1 MYELSTI
8 TEICNDYLTEKRER
22 RKPDTVYGYE
32 SSINRHVLPRWGALR
47 VSEITRKDVQAW
59 VDELTP
65 LRGPSGAEKAYKC
78 LRQIIRWAIDEG
90 LEAIDP
96 TRRIEITQKPQEPLN
111 TLTQRRLKKLIRGF
125 VGHLFEPTLILQSAL
140 GLRPSENYYLSWESI
155 DWRTGAVEIKGA
167 LLQIP
172 GLVYESTTK
181 TRKSTRTL
189 YLPQWAID
197 RLHTIW
203 VERGRPKGRII
214 GNAKPMRVAWAIKLH
229 AIKNRLPWVG
239 MRNLRHTWAT
249 LAIKAGAAIE
259 HVAEMMGHSNIQ
271 TCYRY
276 YMEITAATKRRVQ
289 RRLARLV
296 LGKSCDD
303 MYKGII
309 PPQPAPQPARDL
321 PMAA

>member
-1 MYELSTI
+1 MFSDAAQTMTI
-8 TEICNDYLTEKRER
+8 TEICNDHYLPEIRSR

-32 SSINRHVLPRWGALR
+32 SSINLHVLPRWGHLR

-59 VDELTP
+59 VDALVAEC
-65 LRGPSGAEKAYKC
+65 GPGGAKKAYKC

-90 LEAIDP
+90 LEAADP
-96 TRRIEITQKPQEPLN
+96 TRRIEIAQPPQEPLN
-111 TLTQRRLKKLIRGF
+111 TLTQRRLKKLIRGS
-125 VGHLFEPTLILQSAL
+125 VGHAFEPTLILQAAL
-140 GLRPSENYYLSWESI
+140 GLRPSENYYLHWRHI
-155 DWRTGAVEIKGA
+155 DWRTGAVTIEGA
-167 LLQIP
+167 LLQVP

-189 YLPQWAID
+189 YLPQWALD
-197 RLHTIW
+197 RLHAIW
-203 VERGRPKGRII
+203 AERDRPKGRII
-214 GNAKPMRVAWAIKLH
+214 GDAKPLQVAWALKLH
-229 AIKNRLPWVG
+229 ALRNRLPWVG

-259 HVAEMMGHSNIQ
+259 HVAEMMGHANIN

-296 LGKSCDD
+296 LGKTCDD
-303 MYKGII
+303 MYRGII
-309 PPQPAPQPARDL
+309 PAPPQEL

>member
-1 MYELSTI
+1 MYELNTI
-8 TEICNDYLTEKRER
+8 AEICTDYLIEKHER
-22 RKPDTVYGYE
+22 RKPNTVNGYE
-32 SSINRHVLPRWGALR
+32 SSINLHVLPRWGELR
-47 VSEITRKDVQAW
+47 VSEISRRDVQAW
-59 VDELTP
+59 VDELVP

-96 TRRIEITQKPQEPLN
+96 TRRVEVEQKPQEPLN

-125 VGHLFEPTLILQSAL
+125 VGHAFEPTLILQAAL
-140 GLRPSENYYLSWESI
+140 GLRPSENYYLHWRHI
-155 DWRTGAVEIKGA
+155 DWRTGAVTIEGA
-167 LLQIP
+167 LLQVP

-189 YLPQWAID
+189 YLPQWALD
-197 RLHTIW
+197 RLHAIW
-203 VERGRPKGRII
+203 KERDRPKGRII
-214 GNAKPMRVAWAIKLH
+214 GDAKPLRVAFALKLH
-229 AIKNRLPWVG
+229 ALRHRLPWVG

-296 LGKSCDD
+296 LGKTCDD
-303 MYKGII
+303 MYKGIALV
-309 PPQPAPQPARDL
+309 PQPAQEL

>member
-1 MYELSTI
+1 MYENAAISVIST
-8 TEICNDYLTEKRER
+8 DYLAEKRER

-32 SSINRHVLPRWGALR
+32 SSINLHVLPRWGHLR

-59 VDELTP
+59 VDELIP
-65 LRGPSGAEKAYKC
+65 LCGAGGAEKAYKC

-96 TRRIEITQKPQEPLN
+96 TRRIEIADKPVKELR

-125 VGHLFEPTLILQSAL
+125 VGHIFEPTLILQTAL

-155 DWRTGAVEIKGA
+155 NWRTGEVRIEGA

-181 TRKSTRTL
+181 TVKSKRSL
-189 YLPQWAID
+189 YLPQWALD
-197 RLHTIW
+197 RLHSVWI
-203 VERGRPKGRII
+203 ERGRPKGRII
-214 GNAKPMRVAWAIKLH
+214 GAAKPMQVAWAIKLH
-229 AIKNRLPWVG
+229 ALRNRLPWVG

-303 MYKGII
+303 MYRGVI
-309 PPQPAPQPARDL
+309 PTPHEL

>member
-78 LRQIIRWAIDEG
+78 LRQIIR
-90 LEAIDP
+90 
-96 TRRIEITQKPQEPLN
+96 
-111 TLTQRRLKKLIRGF
+111 
-125 VGHLFEPTLILQSAL
+125 
-140 GLRPSENYYLSWESI
+140 
-155 DWRTGAVEIKGA
+155 
-167 LLQIP
+167 
-172 GLVYESTTK
+172 
-181 TRKSTRTL
+181 
-189 YLPQWAID
+189 WAID

-309 PPQPAPQPARDL
+309 PPQPAPQPAREL

>member
-1 MYELSTI
+1 MYETATI
-8 TEICNDYLTEKRER
+8 KEICIDYLDEKRAR
-22 RKPDTVYGYE
+22 RKPDTIYGYE
-32 SSINRHVLPRWGALR
+32 SSINLHVLPMWGDLR
-47 VSEITRKDVQAW
+47 VCEITRKDVQAW
-59 VDELTP
+59 VDELIP

-90 LEAIDP
+90 LEAADP
-96 TRRIEITQKPQEPLN
+96 TRRIEITDKPIKELQ

-125 VGHLFEPTLILQSAL
+125 VGHAFEPTLILQAAL
-140 GLRPSENYYLSWESI
+140 GLRPSENYYLHWRHI
-155 DWRTGAVEIKGA
+155 DWRTGAVTIEGA
-167 LLQIP
+167 LLQVP

-189 YLPQWAID
+189 YLPQWALD
-197 RLHTIW
+197 RLHAIW
-203 VERGRPKGRII
+203 KERDRPKGRII
-214 GNAKPMRVAWAIKLH
+214 GDAKPLRVAFALKLH
-229 AIKNRLPWVG
+229 ALRHRLPWVG

-296 LGKSCDD
+296 LGKTCDD
-303 MYKGII
+303 MYKGIALV
-309 PPQPAPQPARDL
+309 PQPAQEL

>member
-1 MYELSTI
+1 MYENATI
-8 TEICNDYLTEKRER
+8 AEICAEYLEEKRAR

-32 SSINRHVLPRWGALR
+32 SSINLHVLPRWGHLC

-59 VDELTP
+59 VDALIPE
-65 LRGPSGAEKAYKC
+65 RGVGGAEKAYKC

-96 TRRIEITQKPQEPLN
+96 TRRIEIKQPPQEPPK

-125 VGHLFEPTLILQSAL
+125 VGHAFEPTLILQSAL
-140 GLRPSENYYLSWESI
+140 GLRPSENYFLSWESI
-155 DWRTGAVEIKGA
+155 NWRTGEVRIEGA

-172 GLVYESTTK
+172 GLVYESDTK

-189 YLPQWAID
+189 YLPQWALD
-197 RLHTIW
+197 RLHAIW

-214 GNAKPMRVAWAIKLH
+214 GNAKPMQVAWAIKLH
-229 AIKNRLPWVG
+229 ALRKRLPWVG

-289 RRLARLV
+289 RRLAKLV
-296 LGKSCDD
+296 LGKTCDD

-309 PPQPAPQPARDL
+309 IPVPSPQQEL